1 MEPINLLIKP
11 ASGNCNMRCR
21 YCFYEDEMQ
30 KRSIENYGFMTSEV
44 LEKVIEHA
52 LAYAADYCMIAF
64 QGGEPT
70 LVGLDFYRKVIAYA
84 NKYNR
89 NHCKLEYAIQ
99 TNGYLIDDEWAEFF
113 AENRFLVGVSLD
125 GDKKSHN
132 RYRVDRGGKETFSR
146 VMETIARLKKYKVDF
161 NILTVVT
168 AQMAGD
174 ARKIYNFYKTNQ
186 LMYQQY
192 IECLDPLGETAG
204 KYEYSLSADQLSR
217 FLKQL
222 FDMWYQDMMRG
233 QYVYIRYFENIIMIL
248 AGHIPESC
256 TLRGECGKQWVI
268 ESDGSVYPCDFYVL
282 DEWKLGNLSVQSME
296 EIEIQREKSGF
307 LKNVCEIPD
316 VCKQCKWFLLCKN
329 GCKRNREN
337 GLGIQGSKNRY
348 CEAYQEFFDYTYSR
362 FLKVMDRFG
371 IPVRVRPEK

>member
-44 LEKVIEHA
+44 LEKVIENA

-146 VMETIARLKKYKVDF
+146 VMETIVRLKKYKVDF

-204 KYEYSLSADQLSR
+204 KCEYSLSADKLSR

-248 AGHIPESC
+248 AGRIPESC

-307 LKNVCEIPD
+307 LKNGCEIPD

-337 GLGIQGSKNRY
+337 GLGIQGAKNRY
-348 CEAYQEFFDYTYSR
+348 CEAYKEFFDYTYSR

-371 IPVRVRPEK
+371 IPVRPEK

>member
-1 MEPINLLIKP
+1 MIKP

-30 KRSIENYGFMTSEV
+30 KRTIENYGFMTLEV
-44 LEKVIEHA
+44 LEKVIANA
-52 LAYAADYCMIAF
+52 LAYAVDYCMIAF

-70 LVGLDFYRKVIAYA
+70 LVGLGFYRKVIDYA

-89 NHCKLEYAIQ
+89 NHCKIEYAIQ
-99 TNGYLIDDEWAEFF
+99 TNGYLIDREWAEFF

-132 RYRVDRGGKETFSR
+132 RYRVDRRGNETFSR
-146 VMETIARLKKYKVDF
+146 VMEAITILKKYKVDF
-161 NILTVVT
+161 NILTVIT
-168 AQMAGD
+168 APMA
-174 ARKIYNFYKTNQ
+174 REVKRIYNFYKTNQ
-186 LMYQQY
+186 FVYQQY

-204 KYEYSLSADQLSR
+204 GCEYSLTADQLSR

-296 EIEIQREKSGF
+296 QIEIQREKSGF
-307 LKNVCEIPD
+307 LTRTCDIPD
-316 VCKQCKWFLLCKN
+316 ACKQCKWFFLCKN

-337 GLGIQGSKNRY
+337 GLGNRGSKNKY
-348 CEAYQEFFDYTYSR
+348 CEAYKEFFDYTYPR
-362 FLKVMDRFG
+362 FLKVMNKFELPIR
-371 IPVRVRPEK
+371 IYPKN

>member
-30 KRSIENYGFMTSEV
+30 KRTIENYGFMTLEV
-44 LEKVIEHA
+44 LEKVIANA
-52 LAYAADYCMIAF
+52 LAYAVDYCMIAF

-70 LVGLDFYRKVIAYA
+70 LVGLDFYRKVIDYA

-89 NHCKLEYAIQ
+89 NHCKIEYAIQ
-99 TNGYLIDDEWAEFF
+99 TNGYLIDHEWAKFF
-113 AENRFLVGVSLD
+113 VENRFLVGVSLD
-125 GDKKSHN
+125 GDKKAHN
-132 RYRVDRGGKETFSR
+132 RYRVDRRGNETFSR
-146 VMETIARLKKYKVDF
+146 VIETITMLKKYKVDF
-161 NILTVVT
+161 NILTVIT
-168 AQMAGD
+168 APMA
-174 ARKIYNFYKTNQ
+174 REVKRIYNFYKTNQ
-186 LMYQQY
+186 FVYQQY
-192 IECLDPLGETAG
+192 IECMDPLGEAAG
-204 KYEYSLSADQLSR
+204 SCEYSLTADQLSH

-256 TLRGECGKQWVI
+256 TLRGKCGKQWVI

-296 EIEIQREKSGF
+296 QIEIQREKSGF
-307 LKNVCEIPD
+307 LKHTYDIPD
-316 VCKQCKWFLLCKN
+316 ACKQCKWFLLCKN

-337 GLGIQGSKNRY
+337 GLGKPGSKNKY
-348 CEAYQEFFDYTYSR
+348 CEAYKEFFDYAYSR
-362 FLKVMDRFG
+362 FLKVMNKFELPIR
-371 IPVRVRPEK
+371 IYPPN